1 MRLTIKTKLV
11 TAFTFIILMLMGTA
25 AYGIFSLGSLND
37 TIGNL
42 LAGPAARLDLAQ
54 QINIAQLEA
63 IRQQKNLLAARTA
76 DETAGAI
83 AKGNQ
88 ARKDFTDAFGQ
99 VLVLATE
106 EGKAR
111 WARIAELF
119 QDLHGSRR
127 SDP

>member
-25 AYGIFSLGSLND
+25 AYGIVSLGSLND

-63 IRQQKNLLAARTA
+63 IRQQKNLLTARTA
-76 DETAGAI
+76 DETAAAI

-99 VLVLATE
+99 VLALAT
-106 EGKAR
+106 
-111 WARIAELF
+111 
-119 QDLHGSRR
+119 D
-127 SDP
+127 